1 MLLFTNGSNDIL
13 VNNKF
18 MLMFFSVVP
27 EKTKNTLPNTFA
39 VSNMS
44 GYDTSFDPLTI
55 EKSSAPP
62 GPPSNETSGEG

>member
-1 MLLFTNGSNDIL
+1 
-13 VNNKF
+13 